1 MSITKCVPLGTHVPF
16 GISVNTWW
24 NSVRDPEII
33 ICRTG
38 VVSPLLAETSYA
50 SLGGGSGICEAG
62 ISLLQKEEKQ
72 SIGYMDDDSFK
83 KGEDPLDWKGK
94 DFLEKFPDLG
104 KIPIQGG
111 VGYLFKFE
119 KQQKEKDTESFIHD
133 IWEWPDESDDEYIP
147 RNGIWLLDRNGKFE
161 ILPAEDSML
170 EGQLLKKLVKHINLG
185 ATNLYYF
192 FLEKTYD
199 FFVPVYYALEMG
211 LMPVINSGTWYLA

>member
-1 MSITKCVPLGTHVPF
+1 M
-16 GISVNTWW
+16 
-24 NSVRDPEII
+24 
-33 ICRTG
+33 
-38 VVSPLLAETSYA
+38 
-50 SLGGGSGICEAG
+50 
-62 ISLLQKEEKQ
+62 KQ
-72 SIGYMDDDSFK
+72 
-83 KGEDPLDWKGK
+83 
-94 DFLEKFPDLG
+94 
-104 KIPIQGG
+104 
-111 VGYLFKFE
+111 